1 MTSRADPAEDLDG
14 REDGKDSADGEP
26 GPVASPPV
34 RGHVLQALGWGV
46 SRAGDELHGSGQVV
60 PEMHVPGT
68 PHLRTSILVAW
79 ADTVAGLLAA
89 DVIGPK
95 VPVTLE
101 LDVHLY
107 RPAPASGSVRGVC
120 RAVKSGRS
128 VFVATVDFSDEDG
141 RPFALAAGSFMA
153 ARDPRVRLPDRLSVD
168 LIVPAGTRL
177 HVPFA
182 EHAGCTRADPGVAT
196 LTRSEEALN
205 SSNTVNGGLIALAAE
220 EAALSLTPRD
230 TLSSL
235 GLRYLQPARV
245 GPVVA
250 QAQVR
255 DGLGRVEVRDAGNG
269 DRLCVLA
276 TSRVFGTE
284 QGS

>member
-1 MTSRADPAEDLDG
+1 MEGEEIAPPGRPA
-14 REDGKDSADGEP
+14 RS
-26 GPVASPPV
+26 
-34 RGHVLQALGWGV
+34 HVLQALGWGV
-46 SRAGDELHGSGQVV
+46 TRAGDELHGSGQVV

-68 PHLRTSILVAW
+68 AHLRTSILVAW

-89 DVIGPK
+89 DVIGPR

-107 RPAPASGSVRGVC
+107 RPAPASGVVRGVG

-128 VFVATVDFSDEDG
+128 VFVATVDFSSDDG
-141 RPFALAAGSFMA
+141 ELFALAAGSFMA
-153 ARDPRVRLPDRLSVD
+153 ARDPNVRLPPRLSVD

-177 HVPFA
+177 RTPFA
-182 EHAGCTRADPGVAT
+182 EHAGCRRVDPGVAT
-196 LTRSEEALN
+196 LTKSDDALN

-220 EAALSLTPRD
+220 EAALSLTPGA

-250 QAQVR
+250 QAQVQ
-255 DGLGRVEVRDAGNG
+255 DGLGRVEVRDHGNR

-284 QGS
+284 HDS

>member
-1 MTSRADPAEDLDG
+1 VTFRADRAEDLDG
-14 REDGKDSADGEP
+14 GEDREP

-46 SRAGDELHGSGQVV
+46 SRAGDELHGKGQVV

-68 PHLRTSILVAW
+68 SHLRTSILVAW

-107 RPAPASGSVRGVC
+107 RPAPASGTVRGVG

-128 VFVATVDFSDEDG
+128 VFVATVDFSDDHGET
-141 RPFALAAGSFMA
+141 FALAAGSFMA
-153 ARDPRVRLPDRLSVD
+153 ARDPSVRLPARLSVD
-168 LIVPAGTRL
+168 LIVPAESRL
-177 HVPFA
+177 ATPFA
-182 EHAGCTRADPGVAT
+182 DHAGCTRVEPGVAS
-196 LTRSEEALN
+196 LTKSDAALN

-220 EAALSLTPRD
+220 ESALSLTPGT

-250 QAQVR
+250 QALVQ
-255 DGLGRVEVRDAGNG
+255 DGLGRVEVRDSGNG

-276 TSRVFGTE
+276 TSRVFGPKRA
-284 QGS
+284 S

>member
-1 MTSRADPAEDLDG
+1 MTSGADPVEDLDG
-14 REDGKDSADGEP
+14 GEDRQP
-26 GPVASPPV
+26 GPVASPPAPS
-34 RGHVLQALGWGV
+34 HVLQALGWGV
-46 SRAGDELHGSGQVV
+46 KRAGDELHGSGQVV

-68 PHLRTSILVAW
+68 THLRTSILVAW

-101 LDVHLY
+101 LDVHLSA
-107 RPAPASGSVRGVC
+107 PAPASGTIRGIG

-141 RPFALAAGSFMA
+141 EPFAFAAGSFMA
-153 ARDPRVRLPDRLSVD
+153 ARDPTVRLPPRLSVD

-177 HVPFA
+177 RTPFA
-182 EHAGCTRADPGVAT
+182 EHAGSRRIQPGVAS
-196 LTRSEEALN
+196 LTRSEGTLN
-205 SSNTVNGGLIALAAE
+205 SSNTINGGLIALAAE
-220 EAALSLTPRD
+220 EAALSLSPGAS
-230 TLSSL
+230 LSSL

-250 QAQVR
+250 RAQLR
-255 DGLGRVEVRDAGNG
+255 HGLSRVEVRDAGNG
-269 DRLCVLA
+269 ERLCVLA
-276 TSRVFGTE
+276 TGRVFGPE
-284 QGS
+284 LES

>member
-14 REDGKDSADGEP
+14 REDREDGEP
-26 GPVASPPV
+26 GSVASPPL

-68 PHLRTSILVAW
+68 SHLRTSILVAW

-107 RPAPASGSVRGVC
+107 RPAPASGSVRGVG

-141 RPFALAAGSFMA
+141 EPFALAAGSFMA
-153 ARDPRVRLPDRLSVD
+153 ARDPRVRLPARLSVD

-177 HVPFA
+177 RVPFA
-182 EHAGCTRADPGVAT
+182 EHAGCRRAGAGVAT

-220 EAALSLTPRD
+220 EAALSLTPGA

>member
-1 MTSRADPAEDLDG
+1 VKSGVEPVDPVKEMEGDEGVPDG
-14 REDGKDSADGEP
+14 
-26 GPVASPPV
+26 SPT
-34 RGHVLQALGWGV
+34 RSHVLQALGWGV
-46 SRAGDELHGSGQVV
+46 TRAGDELHGTGEVV
-60 PEMHVPGT
+60 PEMYVPGT
-68 PHLRTSILVAW
+68 THLRTSILVAW

-101 LDVHLY
+101 IDVHLY
-107 RPAPASGSVRGVC
+107 RPAPPSGIVRGVG

-128 VFVATVDFSDEDG
+128 VFVATVDFSGEDG
-141 RPFALAAGSFMA
+141 QPFALAAGSFMA
-153 ARDPRVRLPDRLSVD
+153 ARDPRVRLPARLSVD

-177 HVPFA
+177 RTPFA
-182 EHAGCTRADPGVAT
+182 EHAGCRRGAPGVAT
-196 LTRSEEALN
+196 LTRSEAALN

-220 EAALSLTPRD
+220 EAALSLTPRS

-250 QAQVR
+250 QAQVQ
-255 DGLGRVEVRDAGNG
+255 DGLGRVEVRDAGN
-269 DRLCVLA
+269 DNRLCVLA
-276 TSRVFGTE
+276 TSRVFDLGP
-284 QGS
+284 SS

>member
-1 MTSRADPAEDLDG
+1 M
-14 REDGKDSADGEP
+14 
-26 GPVASPPV
+26 
-34 RGHVLQALGWGV
+34 LQALGWGV

-68 PHLRTSILVAW
+68 SHLRTSILVAW

-89 DVIGPK
+89 DAIGPR

-101 LDVHLY
+101 LDVHLSA
-107 RPAPASGSVRGVC
+107 PAPGSGTVRGIG
-120 RAVKSGRS
+120 RTVKSGRS
-128 VFVATVDFSDEDG
+128 VLVATVDFSGEDG
-141 RPFALAAGSFMA
+141 KPFAFAAGSFMA
-153 ARDPRVRLPDRLSVD
+153 ARDPTVRLPPRLSVD

-177 HVPFA
+177 RMPFA
-182 EHAGCTRADPGVAT
+182 EHAGCRRNEPGMAT
-196 LTRSEEALN
+196 LTRSDGTLN
-205 SSNTVNGGLIALAAE
+205 SSNTINGGLIALAAE
-220 EAALSLTPRD
+220 EAALSLSPGA

-250 QAQVR
+250 RAQVR
-255 DGLGRVEVRDAGNG
+255 HGLSRVEVRDPGNG

-276 TSRVFGTE
+276 TGRVFGSE
-284 QGS
+284 SGS

>member
-1 MTSRADPAEDLDG
+1 MTSRAEPAEDLDG
-14 REDGKDSADGEP
+14 GENGEP
-26 GPVASPPV
+26 GPVASPAV

-68 PHLRTSILVAW
+68 SNLRTSILVAW
-79 ADTVAGLLAA
+79 ADVVAGLLAA

-107 RPAPASGSVRGVC
+107 RPTPASGTVRGVG

-141 RPFALAAGSFMA
+141 EPFALAAGSFMA
-153 ARDPRVRLPDRLSVD
+153 ARDPMVRLPTRLSVD
-168 LIVPAGTRL
+168 VVVPAGTRL
-177 HVPFA
+177 HTPFA
-182 EHAGCTRADPGVAT
+182 EHAGCRRGDPGVAT
-196 LTRSEEALN
+196 LTRSEAALN
-205 SSNTVNGGLIALAAE
+205 SSNTINGGLIALAAE
-220 EAALSLTPRD
+220 EAALSLTPGA

-276 TSRVFGTE
+276 TSRVFGAE
-284 QGS
+284 QRS

>member
-1 MTSRADPAEDLDG
+1 VTFRADRAEELEELEAAED
-14 REDGKDSADGEP
+14 REP

-46 SRAGDELHGSGQVV
+46 RRAGDELHGSGQVV
-60 PEMHVPGT
+60 PEMHVPGAS
-68 PHLRTSILVAW
+68 HLRTSILVAW

-101 LDVHLY
+101 LDVHLH
-107 RPAPASGSVRGVC
+107 RPAPASGTVRGVG

-141 RPFALAAGSFMA
+141 EPFALAAGSFMA
-153 ARDPRVRLPDRLSVD
+153 ARDPSVRLPPRLSVD
-168 LIVPAGTRL
+168 LIVPAETRL
-177 HVPFA
+177 GAPFA
-182 EHAGCTRADPGVAT
+182 EHAGCTRLKPGAAK
-196 LTRSEEALN
+196 LTKSDSSLN

-220 EAALSLTPRD
+220 EAALSLTPRA

-250 QAQVR
+250 LAQVR
-255 DGLGRVEVRDAGNG
+255 EGLGRIEVRDAGNA

-276 TSRVFGTE
+276 TSRVFGEE
-284 QGS
+284 QRS